1 MKFQPPDLQKFQ
13 HVCGPK
19 VSKGRSESPLVA
31 PGGVKSPALAGAQTC
46 KSLNTYAARRF
57 PKGDQKA
64 LWLRLQARNLLRLQE
79 RRLAKVSTRM
89 WSEGFQRAI
98 GKPFGRVRRREISC
112 AGRNARKNSQ
122 KTKQKPLTT
131 VGSGESRFFAMLDAK
146 PRYFLF
152 CPFTQA
158 KPFLNEGIQR

>member
-31 PGGVKSPALAGAQTC
+31 PGGAKSPALAGTQG
-46 KSLNTYAARRF
+46 R
-57 PKGDQKA
+57 
-64 LWLRLQARNLLRLQE
+64 
-79 RRLAKVSTRM
+79 TR
-89 WSEGFQRAI
+89 
-98 GKPFGRVRRREISC
+98 K
-112 AGRNARKNSQ
+112 